1 MTNTAFLI
9 LFMFASLL
17 IQGFLFASR
26 LRTNLPPVASAR
38 DLFFIHSNAKYTGVP
53 SGAASG
59 TNSRHLPISGGEF
72 MDTSPSTPFVVQI
85 GSAWLTCLAGW
96 SPLTSP
102 AMSVDVKI
110 ADALIEHLRGAIRSS
125 GSITA

>member
-9 LFMFASLL
+9 LFRFASLL
-17 IQGFLFASR
+17 IQGFHFASR

-72 MDTSPSTPFVVQI
+72 MDTSPSIPFVVQI

-102 AMSVDVKI
+102 AMSVDVKSPI
-110 ADALIEHLRGAIRSS
+110 HSLSLITPEKSAYRRQTG
-125 GSITA
+125 